1 LTRPSFDHAQRV
13 KTFANIKKYQYF
25 GMKRILMILVY
36 NAQTLTKLLPAK
48 QPFPIM
54 IKKTTIL
61 VIEGRHAE
69 IPSFA
74 ADLQK
79 KGFDVEIAQNGSQ
92 AVARLKEVNPNVTV
106 VNAAS
111 LRSTGLRI
119 CQSLREKDPKLPVI
133 LILATENGME
143 KDTAD
148 AVLILPFTVQKLVN
162 RIKPLLPGEGKN
174 VLHVGSIRLDAEH
187 RRVRSLGKSTKLTP
201 RLITLLQI
209 LMEHHGEVVEREALF
224 KKVWE
229 TNYTGDTRTL
239 DVHISWLRRAIE
251 LDPEH
256 PKFLKTIRGVGYRL
270 DV

>member
-1 LTRPSFDHAQRV
+1 ML
-13 KTFANIKKYQYF
+13 
-25 GMKRILMILVY
+25 
-36 NAQTLTKLLPAK
+36 
-48 QPFPIM
+48 
-54 IKKTTIL
+54 L
-61 VIEGRHAE
+61 VIEGRHSE

-79 KGFDVEIAQNGSQ
+79 KGFDIVSAQNGSE
-92 AVARLKEVNPNVTV
+92 AVSQLKQTNPSLVI
-106 VNAAS
+106 VNAPS

-119 CQSLREKDPKLPVI
+119 CLSIRKKDAKIPII
-133 LILATENGME
+133 LIVE
-143 KDTAD
+143 KEKVVDKELVD
-148 AVLILPFTVQKLVN
+148 SILSLPFTAQKLVN
-162 RIKPLLPGEGKN
+162 RVKALMPGDGNN
-174 VLHVGSIRLDAEH
+174 VVSVGPIRLDLEN
-187 RRVRSLGKSTKLTP
+187 RRVRSLGKNTKLTP

-209 LMEHHGEVVEREALF
+209 LMDKHGEVVEREALF

-251 LDPEH
+251 LDPDD

>member
-1 LTRPSFDHAQRV
+1 MT
-13 KTFANIKKYQYF
+13 
-25 GMKRILMILVY
+25 
-36 NAQTLTKLLPAK
+36 
-48 QPFPIM
+48 
-54 IKKTTIL
+54 KKTTIL

-74 ADLQK
+74 TDLQK
-79 KGFDVEIAQNGSQ
+79 KGFDVQTAQNGGK
-92 AVARLKEVNPNVTV
+92 AVERLKEIMPSLVV

-119 CQSLREKDPKLPVI
+119 CQSLREKDSKLPII
-133 LILATENGME
+133 LILMTENGVE
-143 KDTAD
+143 KDAAD
-148 AVLILPFTVQKLVN
+148 TILVLPFTVQKLVN

-174 VLHVGSIRLDAEH
+174 VLHVGPVRLDVEQ
-187 RRVRSLGKSTKLTP
+187 RRVRSLGKSVKLTP
-201 RLITLLQI
+201 RLVTLLQI
-209 LMEHHGEVVEREALF
+209 LMEHHGEVVERESLF
-224 KKVWE
+224 KQVWE

-251 LDPEH
+251 LDPLH

>member
-1 LTRPSFDHAQRV
+1 M
-13 KTFANIKKYQYF
+13 KK
-25 GMKRILMILVY
+25 
-36 NAQTLTKLLPAK
+36 ATL
-48 QPFPIM
+48 
-54 IKKTTIL
+54 L

-79 KGFDVEIAQNGSQ
+79 KGFDVVSAQNGSE
-92 AVARLKEVNPNVTV
+92 AVSQLKQTNPSLVI
-106 VNAAS
+106 VNAPS
-111 LRSTGLRI
+111 LRSTGIRI
-119 CQSLREKDPKLPVI
+119 CLSIRKKDAKIPII
-133 LILATENGME
+133 LIVE
-143 KDTAD
+143 KEKVVDKELVD
-148 AVLILPFTVQKLVN
+148 SILSLPFTAQKLVN
-162 RIKPLLPGEGKN
+162 RVKALMPGDGNN
-174 VLHVGSIRLDAEH
+174 VVSVGPIRLDLEN
-187 RRVRSLGKSTKLTP
+187 RRVRSLGKNTKLTP

-209 LMEHHGEVVEREALF
+209 LMDKHGEVVEREALF

-251 LDPEH
+251 LDPDN